1 MSTRSIIAKKTDG
14 GFVGTYHHF
23 SGYPAGIGEIVAKG
37 FNQNGWKYVDYVL
50 EHNWSNLDDGICY
63 CCGTMR
69 DGRREPYITH
79 TNEKSSGAEWAY
91 VFDKVRS
98 LSGKTVNLMHIYEY
112 RPENEPKQFDP
123 SDWVLVK
130 TINLEDPLPDFA
142 FLENEILSDAYHG

>member
-14 GFVGTYHHF
+14 GFVGTYHH
-23 SGYPAGIGEIVAKG
+23 SDGYPSGLGQLIAKG
-37 FNQNGWKYVDYVL
+37 FKQGSWEYVDYVL
-50 EHNWSNLDDGICY
+50 KHNWSVIWDNECY